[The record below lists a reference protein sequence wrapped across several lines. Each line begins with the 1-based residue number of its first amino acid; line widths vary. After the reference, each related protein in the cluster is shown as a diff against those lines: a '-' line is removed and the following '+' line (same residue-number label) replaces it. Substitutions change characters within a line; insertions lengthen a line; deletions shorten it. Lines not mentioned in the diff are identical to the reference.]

1 MELKNYI
8 AESLNKEYGYR
19 LKFAADCSADHMD
32 MLEKCLAKY
41 NLVSATPFKRTPI
54 EENPIE
60 FYRVKGTECTSEV
73 CSTDIIL
80 KYPVNER
87 VLEVWAAVNMGLD
100 HERVLAYNVKDPR
113 RIESEMAEERAKA
126 DTDRKVSEEDAL
138 LNDENMEH
146 YEAQQGDN
154 KAEDFQANFFGEEYN
169 KKFLEELE
177 KIKKEKGA
185 EYFSNYPTKD
195 QLMGKDLEELGNQM
209 HGLPNMGRG
218 TESQKQVSNHSQALK
233 GIV

>member
-8 AESLNKEYGYR
+8 AESFNKEYGYR
-19 LKFAADCSADHMD
+19 LKFAADCSAEHMD

-54 EENPIE
+54 EENPVE

-126 DTDRKVSEEDAL
+126 DTDRQVSEEDAL

-146 YEAQQGDN
+146 YEAQQGDI
-154 KAEDFQANFFGEEYN
+154 DFKANFFGEEYN

-177 KIKKEKGA
+177 KIKAEKGA

-195 QLMGKDLEELGNQM
+195 QLMGKDLEELGNQI

-218 TESQKQVSNHSQALK
+218 TESQKQVSNHSQSLK

>member
-8 AESLNKEYGYR
+8 SESLSKEHGYR
-19 LKFAADCSADHMD
+19 IKFAADCGSEHMD

-54 EENPIE
+54 EENPMEI
-60 FYRVKGTECTSEV
+60 YRVKGTQCTSEV
-73 CSTDIIL
+73 CSTDVIL

-87 VLEVWAAVNMGLD
+87 ILEVWCATNMGLD

-126 DTDRKVSEEDAL
+126 DTERQVSEEDAL
-138 LNDENMEH
+138 LNKEDQAH
-146 YEAQQGDN
+146 YEKQN
-154 KAEDFQANFFGEEYN
+154 EEIDFAKSHYGEEFN
-169 KKFLEELE
+169 KEFLKALEE
-177 KIKKEKGA
+177 IKKEKGPK
-185 EYFSNYPTKD
+185 YFQNSYPDKD
-195 QLMGKDLEELGNQM
+195 QIMGKDLEELGNQI

>member
-8 AESLNKEYGYR
+8 AESLDKEHGYR
-19 LKFAADCSADHMD
+19 IKFAADCGSEHMD

-54 EENPIE
+54 EENPME
-60 FYRVKGTECTSEV
+60 FYRAKGTQCTSEV
-73 CSTDIIL
+73 CSTDVIL

-87 VLEVWAAVNMGLD
+87 ILEVWCATNMGLD

-126 DTDRKVSEEDAL
+126 DGDRHVSEEDAL
-138 LNDENMEH
+138 LNKEDQAH
-146 YEAQQGDN
+146 YEKQN
-154 KAEDFQANFFGEEYN
+154 EEIDFAKSHYGEEFN
-169 KKFLEELE
+169 KEFLKALEE
-177 KIKKEKGA
+177 IKKEKGPK
-185 EYFSNYPTKD
+185 YFQNSYPDKE
-195 QLMGKDLEELGNQM
+195 QIMGKDLEELGNQI

-218 TESQKQVSNHSQALK
+218 TESQKQVYNHSQALK

>member
-8 AESLNKEYGYR
+8 TESFSKEYGYR
-19 LKFAADCSADHMD
+19 IKFAADCGSEHMD

-54 EENPIE
+54 EENPME

-73 CSTDIIL
+73 CSTDVIL

-87 VLEVWAAVNMGLD
+87 ILEVWCAVNLGMD

-113 RIESEMAEERAKA
+113 RIESEMAEEKAKA
-126 DTDRKVSEEDAL
+126 DKDRRVSEEDAV
-138 LNDENMEH
+138 LNNEEQAH
-146 YEAQQGDN
+146 YEKQNEDLDFA
-154 KAEDFQANFFGEEYN
+154 KAHFGEEYN
-169 KKFLEELE
+169 KKFLDELQ
-177 KIKKEKGA
+177 KIKNEKGI
-185 EYFSNYPTKD
+185 EYFRNYPDKD
-195 QLMGKDLEELGNQM
+195 QLMGKDLEELGAQM

-218 TESQKQVSNHSQALK
+218 TESQKQVSNNAQTLK
-233 GIV
+233 GVL